1 MNAPR
6 HLPAH
11 ARVIAND
18 AVWME
23 GAAIDQLTRVACLPG
38 CRCAVGM
45 PDLHPGRGIPIGAAF
60 AFEGV
65 LHPSLVGG
73 DAGCGARWTVVPR
86 TRFRGDL
93 LLRRIEEATEQPV
106 LPDCDPDALLTA
118 AWTHGPRALAELDG
132 VPDGLA
138 AWLRAMPTDT
148 LPASGPLPAG
158 ADRTTAGEQLGTAGG
173 GNHFLELSRVDQ
185 LADREAARNLGLSRD
200 ALVVLAHSGSRGLGG
215 ALHEAWAGGELTDPT
230 DQAAYLAQLAGACRY
245 ATANRALLTWRLLTA
260 LGATSTARIGQSHD
274 VLHNTVLP
282 TTWRGTPVWLHRK
295 GAAPAEAGQ
304 PTVVLGSRGAPS
316 WILLGSGNE
325 DALWSAAHGAGRKL
339 GRAEAV
345 DKLKH
350 RHHRS
355 TLRQTRLGGRVICD
369 DDRLLLAEH
378 PDAYKD
384 VQPVVDSLIEHG
396 VAAKVAALVP
406 LVTVKR

>member
-1 MNAPR
+1 
-6 HLPAH
+6 
-11 ARVIAND
+11 
-18 AVWME
+18 
-23 GAAIDQLTRVACLPG
+23 
-38 CRCAVGM
+38 
-45 PDLHPGRGIPIGAAF
+45 
-60 AFEGV
+60 
-65 LHPSLVGG
+65 
-73 DAGCGARWTVVPR
+73 
-86 TRFRGDL
+86 
-93 LLRRIEEATEQPV
+93 
-106 LPDCDPDALLTA
+106 
-118 AWTHGPRALAELDG
+118 
-132 VPDGLA
+132 
-138 AWLRAMPTDT
+138 
-148 LPASGPLPAG
+148 
-158 ADRTTAGEQLGTAGG
+158 
-173 GNHFLELSRVDQ
+173 LELSRVDQ

-215 ALHEAWAGGELTDPT
+215 ALHDAWAGGELTDPT